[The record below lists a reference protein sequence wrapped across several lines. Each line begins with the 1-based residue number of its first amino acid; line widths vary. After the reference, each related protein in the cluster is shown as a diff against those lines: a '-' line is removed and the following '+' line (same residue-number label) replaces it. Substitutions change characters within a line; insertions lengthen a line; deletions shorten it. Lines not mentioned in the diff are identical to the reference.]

1 MKQRLFLMV
10 SKAKSLCLVGAVLL
24 SIQLGFAAGNEI
36 VVTNNSELTAAI
48 NSAKPGDVIVMKDGE
63 WKDVNLEFGSTATED
78 APVTLKAQ
86 SAGKVILNGSS
97 VLTFTKPN
105 LKVDGLVFKG
115 GAITKGAV
123 INFNSDKCTVSNCA
137 IIDYNPASFDTRYY
151 WIFFSG
157 NYNVLTHCFFKGK
170 NNIEPVLGNAIDNS
184 RHNMVTFCYFKDIP
198 WAKQNGR
205 EIMRIWGPGKLGKPS
220 ADGAFFTVEH
230 NLFDHADGEGVEI
243 VSLKSNHNVV
253 RFNTVRASMGGFT
266 NRQGHNNTFEG
277 NFFFGENRAG
287 TLGIRVAGENLH
299 VFNNY
304 ISNVSDN
311 GLLLMAGEYM
321 DKALTDGFKPGHGN
335 KETLGAPRYCQVRNS
350 LFENNTIIN
359 SGGKGLQLGDAY
371 RKHWPEMQM
380 CLLPEGNTIKNNLIM
395 NCKESNIDVIPADP
409 DPATSFLQFIPNKF
423 EGNVVSGGEL
433 KGVDNVSGIIK
444 KDEKGSFDKNGIYIL
459 KDATDSKTVG
469 ATEYM
474 TNSAECHPL
483 QPNEVGPSWMVGK

>member
-78 APVTLKAQ
+78 APITLKAQ

-123 INFNSDKCTVSNCA
+123 I
-137 IIDYNPASFDTRYY
+137 
-151 WIFFSG
+151 

-483 QPNEVGPSWMVGK
+483 QPNEVGPSWIVGK